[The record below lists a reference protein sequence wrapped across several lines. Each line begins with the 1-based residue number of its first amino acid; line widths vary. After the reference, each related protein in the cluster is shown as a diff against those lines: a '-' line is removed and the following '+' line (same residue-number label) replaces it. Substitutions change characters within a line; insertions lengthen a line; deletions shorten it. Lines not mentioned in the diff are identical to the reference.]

1 MAIQNIDQLIAAI
14 TTGSA
19 QNITWNKTSAT
30 SEGAGTFF
38 DLCQTTGIP
47 GSMATPASTSVG
59 GTTYTGSAAGGLP
72 FTAPTAGS
80 NTYLLSFTAAG
91 SQIGTLYL
99 IDRLWA
105 CSGLAVATG
114 STSTIVG
121 MPTIT
126 RYSPVSGSSGVG
138 AEIWYWCITAP
149 SAGGSGYMTVSYTN
163 SEGVSGRTCVINL
176 AAGTPPPTAG
186 QCYPGSLQAGDK
198 GVQSIQSVTNT
209 NISFTGG
216 THGLFVVKRLL
227 TAPTVT
233 GLPGIALDGLRTGLQ
248 QIDTNACL
256 NFILLCG
263 TTITGYW
270 SGNLV
275 LVQG

>member
-1 MAIQNIDQLIAAI
+1 MAITNIDQLITAM
-14 TTGSA
+14 TSGSA
-19 QNITWNKTSAT
+19 QNISWNKTAAPT
-30 SEGAGTFF
+30 EGAGTFF
-38 DLCQTTGIP
+38 DLCQTDGIP

-72 FTAPTAGS
+72 FNTASSGASTHILAFNATCTIPAS
-80 NTYLLSFTAAG
+80 
-91 SQIGTLYL
+91 LYL

-105 CSGLAVATG
+105 CSGLAIATG

-126 RYSPVSGSSGVG
+126 RYSSSGSSGVG

-176 AAGTPPPTAG
+176 GGGSPPPTAG
-186 QCYPGSLQAGDK
+186 QCYVGSLQAGDK
-198 GVQSIQSVTNT
+198 GVKSIQSVTNT
-209 NISFTGG
+209 NTSFTSGS
-216 THGLFVVKRLL
+216 HGLFVAKRLI
-227 TAPTVT
+227 TAPITINS
-233 GLPGIALDGLRTGLQ
+233 PGTSFDGLRTGLQ
-248 QIDTNACL
+248 IIEPQACL
-256 NFILLCG
+256 NFISLCSSS
-263 TTITGYW
+263 TSGYW
-270 SGNLV
+270 AGNII